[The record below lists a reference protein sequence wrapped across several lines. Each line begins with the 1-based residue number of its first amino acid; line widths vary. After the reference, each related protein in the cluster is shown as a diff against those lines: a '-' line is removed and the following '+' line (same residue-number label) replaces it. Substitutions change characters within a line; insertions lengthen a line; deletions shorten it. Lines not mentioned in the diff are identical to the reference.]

1 MHTNSDMTIANAS
14 TAHIG
19 TGPATTHASNQ
30 GRTRPA
36 VPTREWL
43 RKTALR
49 LALASVLVFCLLPIA
64 FLVATSFKTRDEVLS
79 GHFLPLAPTLANW
92 STVFDIA
99 PLHRNLLNSLAVALV
114 SVAVTLVIA
123 VPATYAV
130 VKLRR
135 GPALAGALLSSYV
148 APPVVALLPLFFMM
162 RYAGLNNSI
171 FGLGLVEGLMNVPV
185 AFWLLRSFFKQVPV
199 ALDEAAW
206 LDGVGYW
213 RTLWR
218 VNLPLLWPGLV
229 STGLICLILTYNEF
243 LLASVLNS
251 RPDIRTIT
259 VAISLFQGERVVNFG
274 QMAAASLVGIA
285 PVYLVALAFQKQL
298 VGGLGAGR

>member
-1 MHTNSDMTIANAS
+1 MTTAHAS
-14 TAHIG
+14 TAQHP
-19 TGPATTHASNQ
+19 GPLTTHASSEA
-30 GRTRPA
+30 RARATFHS
-36 VPTREWL
+36 REWL
-43 RKTALR
+43 HKTALR
-49 LALASVLVFCLLPIA
+49 LALAAVLVFCLLPIA

-92 STVFDIA
+92 SSVFDIA
-99 PLHRNLLNSLAVALV
+99 PLHRHLFNSLAVALI
-114 SVAVTLVIA
+114 SVVVTLVIA
-123 VPATYAV
+123 VPAVYAV

-135 GPALAGALLSSYV
+135 GPALASALLSSYV

-162 RYAGLNNSI
+162 RFAGLNNSVL
-171 FGLGLVEGLMNVPV
+171 GLGLVDGLMNVPV
-185 AFWLLRSFFKQVPV
+185 AFWLLRSFFKQIPV

-218 VNLPLLWPGLV
+218 INLPLLWPGLI

-285 PVYLVALAFQKQL
+285 PVYLVALAFQKHL

>member
-1 MHTNSDMTIANAS
+1 MTTAHAS
-14 TAHIG
+14 TAQVG
-19 TGPATTHASNQ
+19 AVSATTHANNR
-30 GRTRPA
+30 GRTSPA
-36 VPTREWL
+36 APTREWL

-114 SVAVTLVIA
+114 SLAVTLLIA

-162 RYAGLNNSI
+162 RHAGLNNSI
-171 FGLGLVEGLMNVPV
+171 LGLGLVEGLMNVPV